1 MKWIDR
7 LLWRVVDTVIAVS
20 VLGMVMLIALQ
31 VGSRLAG
38 ASIAWTEELSRLL
51 FIWTIWLGLGTGFR
65 HGAHPS
71 LSVLTSLLPPR
82 AAVALKLLP
91 PLAAMILFALVAWHG
106 TELLHQQLR
115 FGEQSAILQVGMW
128 LFTLPLVL
136 GAGLSMLGAA
146 LHTIEAICS
155 EKGND
160 PIEQPPA
167 GGASNSAAETATP
180 VMEGH

>member
-71 LSVLTSLLPPR
+71 LSVLTSSCPAR
-82 AAVALKLLP
+82 GCGFETSSASRRHD
-91 PLAAMILFALVAWHG
+91 PLRPGRLARH
-106 TELLHQQLR
+106 
-115 FGEQSAILQVGMW
+115 
-128 LFTLPLVL
+128 
-136 GAGLSMLGAA
+136 
-146 LHTIEAICS
+146 
-155 EKGND
+155 
-160 PIEQPPA
+160 
-167 GGASNSAAETATP
+167 
-180 VMEGH
+180 

>member
-1 MKWIDR
+1 MKRIDR
-7 LLWRVVDTVIAVS
+7 VLWRIVDTVIAVS

-71 LSVLTSLLPPR
+71 LSVLTSLLPVR
-82 AAVALKLLP
+82 AASALKLLP
-91 PLAAMILFALVAWHG
+91 PLAAMVLFALVAWHG
-106 TELLHQQLR
+106 TELLRQQLR

-128 LFTLPLVL
+128 LFTVPLVL

-146 LHTIEAICS
+146 VHAIETICG
-155 EKGND
+155 EKHGN
-160 PIEQPPA
+160 PA
-167 GGASNSAAETATP
+167 QAMNVGQLADRTAKSAAP